1 MQVAEISIIGVVAVL
16 VLLAAAVVLFA
27 LIDKRL
33 MLRVLRV
40 FGVYTGG
47 ILVLGGSCWLV
58 WRADVWW
65 ATLLFAVVYWL
76 LGVVWC
82 LSQMEGKWNTLL
94 LPVGLSMLVG
104 SVVAGGSLM
113 LCLPRWAFIPVFGVV
128 VTYLVKAVAQ
138 TLLTYRRSLLHTE
151 AHRQY
156 LLANGAS
163 VLESL
168 MPSVRRS
175 LRATILPQLRTMASP
190 LVVMMPMLFAGM
202 LLGCSSPVAAAVVS
216 LLLMAAIL
224 AASVLAGVVALY
236 CFKR

>member
-1 MQVAEISIIGVVAVL
+1 ML
-16 VLLAAAVVLFA
+16 VLLALAVVVFA
-27 LIDKRL
+27 LIDKRT
-33 MLRVLRV
+33 MVRVLKV
-40 FGVYTGG
+40 FGVYVVG
-47 ILVLGGSCWLV
+47 ILLLGGACWLV
-58 WRADVWW
+58 WRADAWW
-65 ATLLFAVVYWL
+65 AMLLFAVAYWL
-76 LGVVWC
+76 LGVGWC
-82 LSQMEGKWNTLL
+82 LYQLGPKWQALL

-113 LCLPRWAFIPVFGVV
+113 LCLPRWVFVPVFGVV
-128 VTYLVKAVAQ
+128 VAYLVKAVTQ

-168 MPSVRRS
+168 MPSVRRA

-202 LLGCSSPVAAAVVS
+202 LLGGSSPAATAVVS

>member
-1 MQVAEISIIGVVAVL
+1 MQIAEISIIGVVAVL
-16 VLLAAAVVLFA
+16 VLLALAIAVFA
-27 LIDKRL
+27 LIDRR
-33 MLRVLRV
+33 MVLRVLRV
-40 FGVYTGG
+40 FGVYVVG
-47 ILVLGGSCWLV
+47 LLLLGGACWLV
-58 WRADVWW
+58 WRADAWW
-65 ATLLFAVVYWL
+65 AMPLFAVAYWL
-76 LGVVWC
+76 LGVGWC
-82 LSQMEGKWNTLL
+82 LYQLRPKCRTLL
-94 LPVGLSMLVG
+94 VPVGLSMLVG